1 MQTQTSSLSK
11 VLPISLL
18 VIVAVAVIVAN
29 YFGQMYATLTSDF
42 ANLFITAPLLFTLIV
57 FLIRDRGHGDLG
69 KAWMCFTVV
78 VILWFVA
85 ERIWMVY
92 DLTDGGDPWPSE
104 ADYFWLAGYPVY
116 FVFTFFYLKPFR
128 RSISKTLMFSASTV
142 TVLVAGFLASSIFEE
157 NSFSFEAVL
166 GIAYPVLDTVS
177 IAPIIIGLVLF
188 FRGQVSFLW
197 SCLFIGM
204 ICFVIADYGF
214 LFLSLDEEY
223 YSGHVIDILYLW
235 AYLFFLFG
243 TNNYARMFKIRSKDN
258 KFNDQEK
265 LR

>member
-1 MQTQTSSLSK
+1 MQTQTSPLSK
-11 VLPISLL
+11 VLPLSLL
-18 VIVAVAVIVAN
+18 AIVAVAVIVAN
-29 YFGQMYATLTSDF
+29 YFGQIYATLTSDF
-42 ANLFITAPLLFTLIV
+42 ANLFITVHLMFVSIVLLV
-57 FLIRDRGHGDLG
+57 RDRGRGDLG
-69 KAWMCFTVV
+69 KAWICFTVV

-85 ERIWMVY
+85 ERIWMIY

-128 RSISKTLMFSASTV
+128 RSISKTLMFSTSTV
-142 TVLVAGFLASSIFEE
+142 TVLGAGFLASSIFEE
-157 NSFSFEAVL
+157 NSFNIETIL

-177 IAPIIIGLVLF
+177 ITPIIIGLVLF
-188 FRGQVSFLW
+188 LRGQVSFLW

-204 ICFVIADYGF
+204 LCFIVADYGF
-214 LFLSLDEEY
+214 LFLSLDQEY
-223 YSGHVIDILYLW
+223 YGGHVIDIPYLW

-243 TNNYARMFKIRSKDN
+243 TNNYAKIFRIRSKN
-258 KFNDQEK
+258 NRFNDQEN